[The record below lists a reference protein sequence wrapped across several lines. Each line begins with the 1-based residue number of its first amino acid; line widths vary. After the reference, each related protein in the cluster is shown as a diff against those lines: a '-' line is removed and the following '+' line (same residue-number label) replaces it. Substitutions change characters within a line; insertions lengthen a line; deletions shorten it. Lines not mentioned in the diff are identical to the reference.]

1 MIWWVECLQL
11 VVLFTQMICHLDNL
25 LGLPRGHRQPPIL
38 WILKFYQNWKIFL
51 LVRTHTF
58 IIVSI
63 LDWGVGLYFR
73 SISVITVKLIVPQ
86 IFVVPDGSGMFKD
99 GPKYVDANIF
109 LNLTT
114 KTEKKT
120 SSIFCVFFSKRC
132 QGQIIQKMGT
142 PNHRHSFFKGKECV
156 TVQCLFKNFKAKLS
170 GSFLTCERLRILKV

>member
-1 MIWWVECLQL
+1 MIWWVECFQL
-11 VVLFTQMICHLDNL
+11 VVLFTQLICHLDNL

-109 LNLTT
+109 WNLTT
-114 KTEKKT
+114 KTEKNYLNLL
-120 SSIFCVFFSKRC
+120 CFFFW
-132 QGQIIQKMGT
+132 T
-142 PNHRHSFFKGKECV
+142 
-156 TVQCLFKNFKAKLS
+156 LS
-170 GSFLTCERLRILKV
+170 GSNYSKNGDTQS

>member
-38 WILKFYQNWKIFL
+38 WIMKFYQNWKFFL

-58 IIVSI
+58 IIVQSRGI

-99 GPKYVDANIF
+99 GPKYVDAHFLKSNNENRKKLPQSFVFFF
-109 LNLTT
+109 LNVVRV
-114 KTEKKT
+114 K
-120 SSIFCVFFSKRC
+120 
-132 QGQIIQKMGT
+132 
-142 PNHRHSFFKGKECV
+142 
-156 TVQCLFKNFKAKLS
+156 LFKKWGHPIICIVFLREKSVSLS
-170 GSFLTCERLRILKV
+170 NVYLKILKQNCQDHF

>member
-1 MIWWVECLQL
+1 MSRMFPIL
-11 VVLFTQMICHLDNL
+11 VLFTQLICHLDNL

-38 WILKFYQNWKIFL
+38 WILKFFL
-51 LVRTHTF
+51 LVRTRTF
-58 IIVSI
+58 IIVQSRGI

-73 SISVITVKLIVPQ
+73 SISVKTVKLIVPQ

-114 KTEKKT
+114 KTEKI
-120 SSIFCVFFSKRC
+120 SSVFCVFFSKRC

-142 PNHRHSFFKGKECV
+142 PCHRHSFLREKSV
-156 TVQCLFKNFKAKLS
+156 SLS
-170 GSFLTCERLRILKV
+170 NVYLKFLKQNCQDHF